1 MSTAYCATGILRR
14 VEIYNLFLKILSSD
28 MATPRHISDE
38 GMINSEAIVHGGVAQ
53 SIAEDARIG
62 SVRRFFHICSQIA
75 ERARCVGRITV
86 IASPSYW

>member
-1 MSTAYCATGILRR
+1 MPILLVRS
-14 VEIYNLFLKILSSD
+14 LKILSSD

-62 SVRRFFHICSQIA
+62 GVKRFFHICS
-75 ERARCVGRITV
+75 
-86 IASPSYW
+86 